1 MSMQRSFYVPSNKL
15 KGENRILYIFTGKSL
30 IYTVIG
36 AAIGLIF
43 YFILASLSMKV
54 AGVIVMCVFAAIGYG
69 IGTIKMPTTGNSK
82 ITKNVGGDSIDE
94 IIYHYIMFNK
104 NKKVYSYAVPRK
116 EPDYMQNSV
125 SADLLDRIDNKIS
138 GVANNTVD
146 NDTKEE
152 NK

>member
-1 MSMQRSFYVPSNKL
+1 
-15 KGENRILYIFTGKSL
+15 
-30 IYTVIG
+30 
-36 AAIGLIF
+36 
-43 YFILASLSMKV
+43 
-54 AGVIVMCVFAAIGYG
+54 MCIFAAIGYG

>member
-54 AGVIVMCVFAAIGYG
+54 AGVIVMCIFAAIGYG

-104 NKKVYSYAVPRK
+104 NKKVYSYAVP
-116 EPDYMQNSV
+116 S
-125 SADLLDRIDNKIS
+125 IS
-138 GVANNTVD
+138 RFAW
-146 NDTKEE
+146 
-152 NK
+152 